1 MAALDKE
8 KKSSRLL
15 ASRRYTH
22 ETLNDSQEAF
32 TEVLDI
38 GASEVYTQ
46 ADKIPSSGLP
56 FSGSSQNRSIF
67 TVDGKNI
74 MKYYYRQKMT
84 KSNTNNEVWFFLD
97 PTGSDSGI
105 GAQLID
111 SNQKTNFIS
120 PKYST
125 PALATSTTEDS
136 TPGYLAVLYKTSAV
150 SQSSQTGS
158 LSISDKVSTN
168 DYVFDYKTGVVQFNS
183 SGVDP
188 TDSEYVYMS
197 VVQYVGTTLEQSVN
211 ISQTGSFGRIEATAI
226 TASRVDV
233 DSGTIAV
240 GGQPINSTLVQ
251 NISNTFSTTEV
262 QSAGETTGS
271 FGRVEANV
279 IQANQYVVS
288 SSVTEITTQQISG
301 STLFGDSLD
310 DTHQRTGSLGITGSL
325 SLDATAFRYGSS
337 TWKEISGVNEFT
349 GSTWEFQANK
359 GSGTLF
365 NVVDNSN
372 NLVFKAQQD
381 KVFVF
386 GAVDGAEP
394 TAIAGGLMYSGSDAW
409 YLGYENDPQ

>member
-22 ETLNDSQEAF
+22 ETLNDAQEAF

-56 FSGSSQNRSIF
+56 FSGSSQNRSIH
-67 TVDGKNI
+67 TNGGKNI

-84 KSNTNNEVWFFLD
+84 KSNTNNEAWFFLD

-120 PKYST
+120 PKYSI
-125 PALATSTTEDS
+125 PGLATSTTEDS
-136 TPGYLAVLYKTSAV
+136 TPGYLAVLYKSSAV
-150 SQSSQTGS
+150 SQSSQSGS

-168 DYVFDYKTGVVQFNS
+168 DYVFDYKNGVVQFNS

-197 VVQYVGTTLEQSVN
+197 VVQYVGSTLEQSVN

-226 TASRVDV
+226 SASRVDV
-233 DSGTIAV
+233 DAGTIAV
-240 GGQPINSTLVQ
+240 GGSEINSTLVQ
-251 NISNTFSTTEV
+251 NVSNVFSTTSV
-262 QSAGETTGS
+262 QAAGTTTGS

-279 IQANQYVVS
+279 IQANQYIVS

-301 STLFGDSLD
+301 STIFGDSSD
-310 DTHQRTGSLGITGSL
+310 DTHQLTGSLL
-325 SLDATAFRYGSS
+325 LDATAFKYGST
-337 TWKEISGVNEFT
+337 TWKEASGVNEFT
-349 GSTWEFQANK
+349 GSSWEFKATK
-359 GSGTLF
+359 GSGDLF
-365 NVVDNSN
+365 NFVDDSN
-372 NLVFKAQQD
+372 NLVFKATQD
-381 KVFVF
+381 KMFVF

-394 TAIAGGLMYSGSDAW
+394 TPVAGGLIYSGSDAW
-409 YLGYENDPQ
+409 YLGYENDPS

>member
-8 KKSSRLL
+8 KKSNRLL

-56 FSGSSQNRSIF
+56 FNAASHNRQIHQ
-67 TVDGKNI
+67 VGGKDI

-125 PALATSTTEDS
+125 SALATSTVEDS
-136 TPGYLAVLYKTSAV
+136 TPGYLAILYKTSAV

-183 SGVDP
+183 SAVDP
-188 TDSEYVYMS
+188 TNSQYVYMS
-197 VVQYVGTTLEQSVN
+197 VYQYVGTTLEQSVN
-211 ISQTGSFGRIEATAI
+211 VSQTGSFGRIEATAI
-226 TASRVDV
+226 SASRVDV
-233 DSGTIAV
+233 DAGTIAV
-240 GGQPINSTLVQ
+240 GGEPINSTLVK
-251 NISNTFSTTEV
+251 NVSNVFSTTAV
-262 QSAGETTGS
+262 QAAGTTTGS
-271 FGRVEANV
+271 FGRVEATTV
-279 IQANQYVVS
+279 QATKYIVS

-301 STLFGDSLD
+301 STKFGDSSD
-310 DTHQRTGSLGITGSL
+310 DTHQLTGSLLLDANAFKYGSMTWNQSSGETALTGS
-325 SLDATAFRYGSS
+325 SWSFKAS
-337 TWKEISGVNEFT
+337 
-349 GSTWEFQANK
+349 K
-359 GSGTLF
+359 GSGDLF
-365 NVVDNSN
+365 NFVDNSN
-372 NLVFKAQQD
+372 NLVFKATQE
-381 KVFVF
+381 KMFVF
-386 GAVDGAEP
+386 GAVDGNRP
-394 TAIAGGLMYSGSDAW
+394 TPVAGGLIYSGSDAW